1 MSKNSKTLTEK
12 EIRRLM
18 NSVGGKNSA
27 MSKKGG
33 GFSMGG
39 YSKGGS
45 HNDNYRKDSSSRD
58 RSNSSSRNS
67 SGGVRSVK
75 GASMLSSLPK
85 KNSTYK
91 IEGTFSYSGRG
102 FGFVVPDEEYA
113 STNGDVF
120 ISPKDTAGAMTG
132 DHVTV
137 SVTGIGEKGSPEGI
151 VTSVESSVKS
161 IIGTLHV
168 VPKNG
173 RFDGYAYVIPDNK
186 RAGVNIYIPDED
198 VQAAGAHDME
208 KVEVIPSGEDAFTR
222 TRSITVRGPADMPY
236 VDTKGKI
243 SKVFG

>member
-85 KNSTYK
+85 KNSAYK
-91 IEGTFSYSGRG
+91 IEGTFSYSGRR
-102 FGFVVPDEEYA
+102 
-113 STNGDVF
+113 
-120 ISPKDTAGAMTG
+120 IW
-132 DHVTV
+132 
-137 SVTGIGEKGSPEGI
+137 
-151 VTSVESSVKS
+151 
-161 IIGTLHV
+161 LC
-168 VPKNG
+168 
-173 RFDGYAYVIPDNK
+173 
-186 RAGVNIYIPDED
+186 
-198 VQAAGAHDME
+198 
-208 KVEVIPSGEDAFTR
+208 
-222 TRSITVRGPADMPY
+222 RSR
-236 VDTKGKI
+236 
-243 SKVFG
+243 